1 MFWEM
6 DFLNPPLKI
15 FLKICPKKFLIF
27 PDVEL
32 LAPRLKH
39 FLYFWKSNFLVLY
52 FFYIS
57 KSNFTSSKNKKN
69 HSEKMSYISGN
80 GTFQTQAQKT
90 SLYFRKKLAKPKK
103 KIFHI
108 FCLLRKNFSN
118 IGIKEK
124 FLIFSL
130 IKEENFLN
138 YNSFL

>member
-1 MFWEM
+1 MIPFHKNSYIFLLKAFLISQENQTLMFWEM
-6 DFLNPPLKI
+6 ELLNPPLKI

-80 GTFQTQAQKT
+80 GTF
-90 SLYFRKKLAKPKK
+90 
-103 KIFHI
+103 
-108 FCLLRKNFSN
+108 
-118 IGIKEK
+118 
-124 FLIFSL
+124 
-130 IKEENFLN
+130 
-138 YNSFL
+138 